1 MKLKRREAE
10 VFSMSFL
17 DCICC
22 GFGAIILLLV
32 LTEVNQP
39 VQIERARVAMDGQLL
54 RLQQELFAIRGETDQ
69 LNRELQGRI
78 DELKAERTRLAGLQG
93 DLTQV
98 RGEFAASRSEA
109 AVTNIVENELVAAYQ
124 ELTAEMERLQRQPR
138 RRAPVAAS
146 VGGIPVDS
154 EYVVFVIDTSA
165 SMVANHWES
174 TVQIMRETLDIY
186 PQVKGLQIMN
196 DQGRYMFSGGRPGQ
210 WLTDSSALR
219 DRIRATLPDWTPFSR
234 SNPVPGIEQSLR
246 LYRAPGQRVSIY
258 VIGDEFAGE
267 SMQAA
272 ATSIALLNA
281 ADGKRPRARIHAIGF
296 PEGAG
301 MSPFTNVQFSAL
313 MRVVTDQNDGTFV
326 GITSEKPCRMFTEV
340 LGVPRCV
347 SR

>member
-1 MKLKRREAE
+1 MKLRRRETE

-32 LTEVNQP
+32 MTEVNQP
-39 VQIERARVAMDGQLL
+39 VLIERARVSLDGQLL
-54 RLQQELFAIRGETDQ
+54 RLQAELHTLRGDTDE

-78 DELKAERTRLAGLQG
+78 DQLRAERTRQARALG
-93 DLTQV
+93 DLTTV

-109 AVTNIVENELVAAYQ
+109 AVTNIVESELVAAYQ
-124 ELTAEMERLQRQPR
+124 ELSAEMQRLQSQPR
-138 RRAPVAAS
+138 RAAPMAAVA
-146 VGGIPVDS
+146 GIPVDS

-186 PQVKGLQIMN
+186 PQVKGLQVMN
-196 DQGRYMFSGGRPGQ
+196 DQGRFMFAGGRPNQ
-210 WLTDSSALR
+210 WLTDSSGLR
-219 DRIRATLPDWTPFSR
+219 DRIRSTLPDWTPFSR

-246 LYRAPGQRVSIY
+246 LFRAPGQKVSIY
-258 VIGDEFAGE
+258 VIGDEFTGE

-272 ATSIALLNA
+272 ADSIARLNA

-301 MSPFTNVQFSAL
+301 MAPFTNVQFSAL
-313 MRVVTDQNDGTFV
+313 MRVVTARNDGTFV
-326 GITSEKPCRMFTEV
+326 GITNEKPCRAFSEV